1 MYPSSYSFVRSDCP
15 VRIGPETENPW
26 SDQRPGK
33 TFAFRLVY
41 SVCRHVDELDA
52 VVDSEDVVRHLQIDS
67 SRHGFQQRV
76 EFRLYLVDIRRVVT
90 EDETLYRNR
99 LWCQCFSVQ
108 RVGIAAV
115 DHQLTIV
122 EQGQYA
128 VELLVRIGLA
138 AFVASY
144 DIALM
149 NLDGC
154 EILGDAAVQG

>member
-1 MYPSSYSFVRSDCP
+1 M
-15 VRIGPETENPW
+15 
-26 SDQRPGK
+26 
-33 TFAFRLVY
+33 A
-41 SVCRHVDELDA
+41 
-52 VVDSEDVVRHLQIDS
+52 
-67 SRHGFQQRV
+67 
-76 EFRLYLVDIRRVVT
+76 
-90 EDETLYRNR
+90 EDETLHRNR
-99 LWCQCFSVQ
+99 LWCQRFSIQ

-154 EILGDAAVQG
+154 EILGDAAVQGKGCVVRTGGEKVVKPRQKPRQQERGREI